1 MSYSLS
7 MSHFYQQPII
17 FSDAELE
24 QLSKLRIIQKNL
36 VHFQNFPDYL
46 FDQNILLSQEYFG
59 QYGVITKIVLASKMD
74 KVTHKKTNS
83 AYLTFETKEQAA
95 YCILSVDSIKIED
108 HLVRAFFG
116 TTKYCNHFLKNYHCF
131 NEEKCM
137 FLHYLA
143 DQSDIISENSK
154 FGYSEHIKLAKKII
168 GFGSLQSKYFVMNY
182 KNNFKH
188 FLPSI
193 KTIYYKEEIMAKS
206 KNHRRQISNSSQRS
220 TNYSRNNSSND
231 SNPNNSPCK
240 NDDSNLY
247 EDDYYNNININ
258 NININNYINSTINI
272 EENDLINYNNKKD
285 EKKVKFTGCC
295 SDLYK
300 PKKQSRFFNNEKK
313 DNNNDEKNMSENIY
327 GIINNLLKRYSFFNL
342 FNKYEQIEKIN
353 NNLAINYCE
362 NLVKKT
368 NDEEVKHIIDTTF
381 Y

>member
-36 VHFQNFPDYL
+36 VHFQNFPDSLY
-46 FDQNILLSQEYFG
+46 DQSILLSQEYFG

-108 HLVRAFFG
+108 QLVRAFFG

-168 GFGSLQSKYFVMNY
+168 GFGSLQSKYYVMNY
-182 KNNFKH
+182 KTNFKH

-193 KTIYYKEEIMAKS
+193 KTIYYKEEIIAKS
-206 KNHRRQISNSSQRS
+206 KNHRRQISNSSHHS
-220 TNYSRNNSSND
+220 TNYSRNNSND
-231 SNPNNSPCK
+231 SEPNNSPCK
-240 NDDSNLY
+240 NDGSNLDE
-247 EDDYYNNININ
+247 EDFYNNININ
-258 NININNYINSTINI
+258 NININNFINSTINI
-272 EENDLINYNNKKD
+272 EENDLICNNDKKE
-285 EKKVKFTGCC
+285 EKKTKSISCY

-300 PKKQSRFFNNEKK
+300 PKKQSRFFKDDEKENKNNEK
-313 DNNNDEKNMSENIY
+313 NISENTYI
-327 GIINNLLKRYSFFNL
+327 IINNLLKRYSFFNL
-342 FNKYEQIEKIN
+342 FSKYEQIEKIN
-353 NNLAINYCE
+353 NNLAINYCA
-362 NLVKKT
+362 NLFKKT
-368 NDEEVKHIIDTTF
+368 KDEEIKQIIDKASD
-381 Y
+381 

>member
-7 MSHFYQQPII
+7 ISPFYQQPII
-17 FSDAELE
+17 FNEAELE

-46 FDQNILLSQEYFG
+46 YDQSILLSQEYFG

-74 KVTHKKTNS
+74 KMTHKKTNS

-95 YCILSVDSIKIED
+95 YCILSVDSIKIGE

-168 GFGSLQSKYFVMNY
+168 GFGSLQSKYYVMNY
-182 KNNFKH
+182 KTNFKH

-193 KTIYYKEEIMAKS
+193 KTIYYKEEIIAKS

-220 TNYSRNNSSND
+220 TNYSRNNSND
-231 SNPNNSPCK
+231 SNANNSPCK
-240 NDDSNLY
+240 NDDNSNLDE
-247 EDDYYNNININ
+247 EDFFNNIN
-258 NININNYINSTINI
+258 NININNYINNTINI
-272 EENDLINYNNKKD
+272 DENDLICKNNKQEGKSF
-285 EKKVKFTGCC
+285 KSISCYL
-295 SDLYK
+295 DLYK
-300 PKKQSRFFNNEKK
+300 PQKKSRFFNNEGKEIK
-313 DNNNDEKNMSENIY
+313 NNEKNIPENLY
-327 GIINNLLKRYSFFNL
+327 VIINNLLKRYSFFNL
-342 FNKYEQIEKIN
+342 FNKYEPVGKIN
-353 NNLAINYCE
+353 DNLEINYCE
-362 NLVKKT
+362 NLFKKT
-368 NDEEVKHIIDTTF
+368 KDEEIKQIIDKAF
-381 Y
+381 D